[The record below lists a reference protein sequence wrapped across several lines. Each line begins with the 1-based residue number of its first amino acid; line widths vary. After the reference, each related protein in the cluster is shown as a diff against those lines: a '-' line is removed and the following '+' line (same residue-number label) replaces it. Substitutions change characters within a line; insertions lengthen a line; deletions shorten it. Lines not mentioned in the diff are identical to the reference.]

1 LSRVSGNLSQIEKTT
16 IRKLQKR
23 IVPFLFVLYIV
34 AFLDRINIGFAALTM
49 NKELAIT
56 SKQYGLVTAI
66 FFIGYFLFEVPSN
79 LLLHKVGARVWI
91 ARILVSWGAVAIL
104 TGFVRTAQELVQ
116 ATRASA
122 GNRLVHDCSPHCDD
136 YWFPLSG
143 LILDRVHWF
152 GLRSWRWLLI
162 VEGLPAVACGILT
175 YFLLPSRPA
184 EAKFLSDDERSWITN
199 VIALEEQR
207 KGRGR
212 DVSAMGALT
221 DARVWH
227 LALIGFTLFV
237 GMYAV
242 IFWMPQVVSSLSS
255 RYSNTVVGLLVT
267 IPYLVAVVAMIFV
280 SRNSDKTLERRYHV
294 AIPVGIAAL
303 ALMSL
308 AITTPAFVS
317 IVILS
322 VVVAAASVQTLH
334 FGRCRAS
341 S

>member
-1 LSRVSGNLSQIEKTT
+1 
-16 IRKLQKR
+16 
-23 IVPFLFVLYIV
+23 
-34 AFLDRINIGFAALTM
+34 M
-49 NKELAIT
+49 
-56 SKQYGLVTAI
+56 
-66 FFIGYFLFEVPSN
+66 
-79 LLLHKVGARVWI
+79 
-91 ARILVSWGAVAIL
+91 
-104 TGFVRTAQELVQ
+104 
-116 ATRASA
+116 
-122 GNRLVHDCSPHCDD
+122 
-136 YWFPLSG
+136 
-143 LILDRVHWF
+143 
-152 GLRSWRWLLI
+152 
-162 VEGLPAVACGILT
+162 EGLPAVACGILT